1 MFYTYIIDIYRR
13 IEDYSNNKMF
23 YNNPEFQEKYYNF
36 ILKFFRFENSMKI
49 VPIDFEKPWYKPL
62 WDKKIG
68 FGLDILS
75 EIIQSVFSNLT
86 PLIIGYIIYN
96 QNYIVL
102 AYFVTGVLAVEVMN
116 RTFKKFRIINIMQI
130 ENSINYQAYRF
141 FLTVDPIFHTT
152 KSSGQIISKIER
164 DSRSYGDLIDSFLEN
179 IYIIVSFLTVIITLF
194 SFDFKL
200 GLIASIAFILLAI
213 VNTLVSFLNAKS
225 LITKATKAKDAKA
238 SVTNEN
244 LAQNALIRSS
254 FATTE
259 QDQKTRKL
267 TLEVMKVRTV
277 AQFGS
282 GIAVTINRFLFLIAT
297 ILLSV
302 TILNLINSNQ
312 LTTVTGV
319 ALIITFLNTSSSVLS
334 VGFIARSFTEQ
345 YTEILDLFDFIR
357 NFGKQTFP
365 VLPDDNF
372 KE

>member
-1 MFYTYIIDIYRR
+1 
-13 IEDYSNNKMF
+13 MF

-36 ILKFFRFENSMKI
+36 ILKFFRFENSMQI

-62 WDKKIG
+62 WDKKII

-86 PLIIGYIIYN
+86 PLIIGYAIYN
-96 QNYIVL
+96 QSYVIFG
-102 AYFVTGVLAVEVMN
+102 YFAIGVLAVEIMN
-116 RTFKKFRIINIMQI
+116 RTVKRFRIIHVMQI
-130 ENSINYQAYRF
+130 ENSINYQAYNF

-213 VNTLVSFLNAKS
+213 VNSLVSFLNAKS
-225 LITKATKAKDAKA
+225 LTSKATKAKDAKA

-259 QDQKTRKL
+259 QDIKTKKL
-267 TLEVMKVRTV
+267 TLDFMKVRTV

-297 ILLSV
+297 VLLAFV
-302 TILNLINSNQ
+302 ILNLINSNQ
-312 LTTVTGV
+312 LTTVTGI

-334 VGFIARSFTEQ
+334 IGYIARTLTEQ
-345 YTEILDLFDFIR
+345 YSEVNDLFDFIR

-372 KE
+372 KQ

>member
-1 MFYTYIIDIYRR
+1 
-13 IEDYSNNKMF
+13 MF
-23 YNNPEFQEKYYNF
+23 YNSPEFQEKYYNF
-36 ILKFFRFENSMKI
+36 ILKFFGFENSMKI
-49 VPIDFEKPWYKPL
+49 VPIDFEKPWWKPI
-62 WDKKIG
+62 WDKKII

-86 PLIIGYIIYN
+86 PLIIGYVIYN
-96 QNYIVL
+96 QNYTVL
-102 AYFVTGVLAVEVMN
+102 AYFAAGVLAVEIIN
-116 RTFKKFRIINIMQI
+116 RTMKRLRIINIMQI
-130 ENSINYQAYRF
+130 ENSINYTAYRF
-141 FLTVDPIFHTT
+141 FLTVDPIYHTT

-164 DSRSYGDLIDSFLEN
+164 DSSSYGSLIDSFLEN

-213 VNTLVSFLNAKS
+213 VNSLVSILNAKS
-225 LITKATKAKDAKA
+225 LINKATKAKDAKA

-244 LAQNALIRSS
+244 LAQNAIIRSS

-259 QDQKTRKL
+259 QDKKTRKL
-267 TLEVMKVRTV
+267 TLEVIKVRTV
-277 AQFGS
+277 AKFGA
-282 GIAVTINRFLFLIAT
+282 GIAVTINRFLFLLAT
-297 ILLSV
+297 ILLSI

-334 VGFIARSFTEQ
+334 IGSVVKSLTEQ
-345 YTEILDLFDFIR
+345 YFEINDLFNFIR

-365 VLPDDNF
+365 VLENE
-372 KE
+372 KITTNNKK